1 MLIELCKGMTLH
13 PGTFNAVIA
22 PEKVMVSALIANAD
36 LQRFLYISGGCSRL
50 LSRITGSAG
59 NAEVRRAFTARQVFA
74 LLQEVSH
81 TVIFLEHDPSVFD
94 GAEEMIP
101 QVEGILS
108 EIGRESLVIL
118 YAPSPDR
125 WFSLLMRHADRIIE
139 ITAAN
144 DLGGTTLYRCYHS
157 LRYREIAPCSQQV
170 LEVS

>member
-1 MLIELCKGMTLH
+1 MLIELRKGMTLH
-13 PGTFNAVIA
+13 PGTFHAVIA
-22 PEKVMVSALIANAD
+22 PEKVMVSALTASAD
-36 LQRFLYISGGCSRL
+36 LRRFLYVSGRYSRL
-50 LSRITGSAG
+50 LSCIKGSAG
-59 NAEVRRAFTARQVFA
+59 NAEVRRAFSARQVFA

-81 TVIFLEHDPSVFD
+81 TVVFLEHDPAVFD

-101 QVEGILS
+101 QVEDILR

-125 WFSLLMRHADRIIE
+125 SFSLLMRHADRIIE